1 MSNQTK
7 TLTEYSKVPFVNNF
21 PTKRRCSF
29 IAEDGG
35 RCFQPAHCRVEGAGP
50 VKRAVAIA
58 AFVLV
63 ALLLGYY
70 HGGAERLARDSDA
83 LLRLQLA
90 NRLRWL
96 VNS

>member
-35 RCFQPAHCRVEGAGP
+35 RCFQPAYCRVEGAAP
-50 VKRAVAIA
+50 AKRGVAIA

-63 ALLLGYY
+63 ALPLAYY
-70 HGGAERLARDSDA
+70 HGGAKRWARDCDA